1 MKIQY
6 ASYQDTIDMLKK
18 AMSEHPHLIRLQSIG
33 ETWEGRPIMLV
44 TVSLDVT
51 YADDKPA
58 LLYTGSIHAREWIGN
73 ELAIKF
79 IQYVIDN
86 YRFNPKLQTAL
97 TRNTLY
103 MVPCL
108 NPDGFEYS
116 RNHFSFWRKNRRNNG
131 DGSFGVDLNRNFD
144 AKFMRNQNTASN
156 TYGGPHA
163 FSEPETCAIRDFV
176 ESHENIRIALDY
188 HSQGNVFF
196 PAHKFNHEV
205 EIEGTDLNVLCA
217 NMNNEI
223 KKVTGRQ
230 YGIHRGKPPAQLIH
244 GSGREY
250 YYRKGIIA
258 TVVEVGT
265 RNIPDYMKNMA
276 ESVAE
281 NIPAVL
287 YALSE
292 AINYSPLAPN
302 RVTNFTIANV
312 NHDSAELE
320 WEYEERDDI
329 YFELYR
335 NEHNKAACTEASL
348 VAITKSL
355 SFIDQQLKSGH
366 TYFYNIRAVD
376 KVTKIKSPFSPEL
389 RLRTKL
395 DNHQCSRTLFPARE
409 HIGYLSQ
416 NFLGK
421 NKEHFGYNS
430 MFIGI
435 DKSRGIS
442 VGVVAFDIS
451 NIPEGSHIETAQF
464 YLYPMNRVNAKI
476 EKYGEWS
483 ISILDASLLD
493 DIYDFQVITEA
504 EPLHTLGQTIESDKM
519 TQGIWL
525 KWSLNGVERALL
537 NRLLSQR
544 TLLLRIQGP
553 DRLPVGN
560 DSQVMQFD
568 IGYGPFGS
576 GLHYRPN
583 LELIYQLPEQSLTL
597 NASSCNT
604 IYRDKVIADK
614 LASGFDDEGEIVYG
628 QLAFE
633 HEQPL
638 DPEKTVFTQACLTLH
653 SNNSLSSA
661 KDVRFTV
668 ELVELKD
675 VDFKHVKQRQKIEY
689 IGYEVSNAQLKERTT
704 HNFNFDSYSLNEL
717 ARLYRAQTPF
727 YFIIRAT
734 AESQAQSALINWAD
748 CSAQQPAQLTVHF
761 IRRRT
766 QALPA
771 PTNLQTKV
779 ENGVVKLT
787 WDNPDNAD
795 LVGNFVVRNRFHPP
809 RSPFDGVKLYGG
821 KDEYTLDNFGTSKLS
836 KYYAVF
842 SYDHV
847 PNYSEPAVI
856 YYPGDTDKQA

>member
-6 ASYQDTIDMLKK
+6 ASYQDTIDFLQKS
-18 AMSEHPHLIRLQSIG
+18 MSEHPHLIRLQSIG

-131 DGSFGVDLNRNFD
+131 DGTFGVDLNRNFD
-144 AKFMRNQNTASN
+144 AKFMRNQNTQSN

-163 FSEPETCAIRDFV
+163 FSEPETSAIRDFV

-230 YGIHRGKPPAQLIH
+230 YGIHRGKPPAQLIQ

-250 YYRKGIIA
+250 YYRRGIIA

-276 ESVAE
+276 QSVAE
-281 NIPAVL
+281 NIPAVA

-292 AINYSPLAPN
+292 AINYSPLAPS
-302 RVTNFTIANV
+302 RVAEFTIKNV
-312 NHDSAELE
+312 GRDTVELE
-320 WEYEERDDI
+320 WRYQERDDI
-329 YFELYR
+329 YFEVYR
-335 NEHNKAACTEASL
+335 SEHNKSPCTEENL
-348 VAITKSL
+348 VAITKSQ
-355 SFIDQQLKSGH
+355 SFLDTQLKSGH
-366 TYFYNIRAVD
+366 FYFYNIRAVD

-389 RLRTKL
+389 RLKTML
-395 DNHQCSRTLFPARE
+395 ADNECGRTLFPARE
-409 HIGYLSQ
+409 QVGYLSQ
-416 NFLGK
+416 HYLNK

-430 MFIGI
+430 MFIGV
-435 DKSRGIS
+435 DKKRGIS
-442 VGVVAFDIS
+442 IGVVAFDLS
-451 NIPEGSHIETAQF
+451 TIPDGSHVATAQLF
-464 YLYPMNRVNAKI
+464 LYPMNRVAAKI

-483 ISILDASLLD
+483 ISILDGNLVD
-493 DIYDFQVITEA
+493 DIYDFATIHEA
-504 EPLHTLGQTIESDKM
+504 KPLHTLGQTIESDKM

-525 KWSLNGVERALL
+525 RWSFNGVERSLL
-537 NRLLSQR
+537 ESLLTQQ

-553 DRLPVGN
+553 QSLPLGN

-568 IGYGPFGS
+568 IGYGTFGG

-583 LELIYQLPEQSLTL
+583 LELIYQLPERSDTVL
-597 NASSCNT
+597 ASSCNT
-604 IYRDKVIADK
+604 IYKDKVVADK
-614 LASGFDDEGEIVYG
+614 LASGFDANGEIVYG

-633 HEQPL
+633 LNECLAP
-638 DPEKTVFTQACLTLH
+638 DRTVFTQACLTLY
-653 SNNSLSSA
+653 NTNSLASA

-689 IGYEVSNAQLKERTT
+689 IGYEVSNEQLKERTA
-704 HNFNFDSYSLNEL
+704 HNFIFDSYSLKEL
-717 ARLYRAQTPF
+717 ARLHKAQTPL

-734 AESQAQSALINWAD
+734 AESQARDALVHWQD
-748 CSAQQPAQLTVHF
+748 CNDVQPAKLHVEY
-761 IRRRT
+761 IERRVE
-766 QALPA
+766 ALPA
-771 PTNLQTKV
+771 PIHLQTQV
-779 ENGVVKLT
+779 DNGVVKLT
-787 WDNPDNAD
+787 WLNPDNAD
-795 LVGNFVVRNRFHPP
+795 LVGSFVVRNRFHPP

-821 KDEYTLDNFGTSKLS
+821 PDQYTFDNFGNADIE

-847 PNYSEPAVI
+847 PNYSQPAVVH
-856 YYPGDTDKQA
+856 YPGRGKVQS